1 MGLYKSVVPDQM
13 DTNISQCSSNDS
25 SSVAEWIKQ
34 GSAKMMEALAKDGD
48 DNEKDKGSS
57 RHSMDMVDE
66 EQPELLDTSQENDE
80 NDTDNETANKSSVK
94 MLAATANEMTEL
106 LRSSMLSRSHK
117 TQEYDEVNSQGQSI
131 KSGGSVIESL
141 KSFGKMFNMGSHA
154 GSQPAS
160 DNEDERGDES
170 ESSPSAMQQDHHEK
184 PPEFSST
191 AVEASCNKSLGGD
204 TEGSDNDINMLLK
217 HSFRKVGSAKD
228 LTLSPTSNPG
238 SLASSESS
246 DDDPRSAFGYKP
258 RIASVKSLQYEN
270 QFDDSERQPSVSMDA
285 VMQAPNPFLDE
296 SSSSDED
303 EESGGLPPVV
313 KPFSGQNNS
322 MNIEDNRVAEESL
335 HLDTQP
341 TGRKRKKSRL
351 CWYAMFG
358 ILVVAILIGVA
369 VSQQQKGKP
378 PSEPSN
384 PSVTPPSPGTQTTP
398 PTQLP
403 TPLPT
408 IPDIPNWVQVG
419 GELVGE
425 APGDEAGFSVSVSE
439 DGSRAVVGARRNAKD
454 GLKNLGS
461 ARIFQFDSLKG
472 FYVPIEDIYGEAAGD
487 QCGFSVSMSKN
498 GKRIAVGS
506 LGSDKNGQNAGST
519 RIFDEDMSGDWR
531 LVAELLGDS
540 ETSLFGSS
548 VSLSSDGS
556 SLVVGAPYH
565 SEGDTTTRSGRS
577 YVYREVQ
584 ESVWE
589 QVGDPMFGTS
599 SNDLFGWSV
608 SSSPNGQFVAVGAP
622 RLEGSLES
630 GYVKVFYYEDA
641 SNSWELYGETI
652 TNEMPG
658 DRFGFSVSLAGN
670 ETLARIAVG
679 APGMS
684 ANGEG
689 SGMASVYDN
698 VEGNGWF
705 HHLGDDV
712 LGFDFGDNLGYS
724 VSMTPD
730 GTRMVIGVPNKQLD
744 KVPVGQVQVVDVT
757 TGSMISAGDLYGR
770 DGEKFGVSVSVSYQ
784 GELVFGGASMAN
796 LVRVYGDY

>member
-1 MGLYKSVVPDQM
+1 M
-13 DTNISQCSSNDS
+13 
-25 SSVAEWIKQ
+25 
-34 GSAKMMEALAKDGD
+34 
-48 DNEKDKGSS
+48 
-57 RHSMDMVDE
+57 
-66 EQPELLDTSQENDE
+66 
-80 NDTDNETANKSSVK
+80 
-94 MLAATANEMTEL
+94 
-106 LRSSMLSRSHK
+106 
-117 TQEYDEVNSQGQSI
+117 
-131 KSGGSVIESL
+131 
-141 KSFGKMFNMGSHA
+141 
-154 GSQPAS
+154 
-160 DNEDERGDES
+160 
-170 ESSPSAMQQDHHEK
+170 
-184 PPEFSST
+184 
-191 AVEASCNKSLGGD
+191 
-204 TEGSDNDINMLLK
+204 
-217 HSFRKVGSAKD
+217 
-228 LTLSPTSNPG
+228 
-238 SLASSESS
+238 
-246 DDDPRSAFGYKP
+246 
-258 RIASVKSLQYEN
+258 
-270 QFDDSERQPSVSMDA
+270 
-285 VMQAPNPFLDE
+285 
-296 SSSSDED
+296 
-303 EESGGLPPVV
+303 
-313 KPFSGQNNS
+313 
-322 MNIEDNRVAEESL
+322 
-335 HLDTQP
+335 
-341 TGRKRKKSRL
+341 
-351 CWYAMFG
+351 
-358 ILVVAILIGVA
+358 
-369 VSQQQKGKP
+369 
-378 PSEPSN
+378 
-384 PSVTPPSPGTQTTP
+384 
-398 PTQLP
+398 
-403 TPLPT
+403 
-408 IPDIPNWVQVG
+408 
-419 GELVGE
+419 
-425 APGDEAGFSVSVSE
+425 
-439 DGSRAVVGARRNAKD
+439 
-454 GLKNLGS
+454 
-461 ARIFQFDSLKG
+461 
-472 FYVPIEDIYGEAAGD
+472 
-487 QCGFSVSMSKN
+487 
-498 GKRIAVGS
+498 
-506 LGSDKNGQNAGST
+506 
-519 RIFDEDMSGDWR
+519 
-531 LVAELLGDS
+531 AELLGDS

-744 KVPVGQVQVVDVT
+744 EVPVGQVQVVDVN
-757 TGSMISAGDLYGR
+757 TGSMVAAGDMYGR